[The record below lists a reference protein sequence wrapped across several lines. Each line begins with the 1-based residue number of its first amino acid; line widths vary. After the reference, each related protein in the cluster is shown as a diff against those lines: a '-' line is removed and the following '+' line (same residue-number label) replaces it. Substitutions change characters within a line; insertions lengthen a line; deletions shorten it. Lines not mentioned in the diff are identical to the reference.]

1 MLDLLLTNARIVDGT
16 GNPWRKGCVGVRD
29 GRIVAVGSAH
39 DMPEARTVLDIRR
52 QHPVPRL
59 HRQPQPFGFED
70 NR

>member
-39 DMPEARTVLDIRR
+39 DMPEARTV
-52 QHPVPRL
+52 PRL

>member
-39 DMPEARTVLDIRR
+39 DMPEARTVLDIGGNILWCRCSRGAWGSASPRR
-52 QHPVPRL
+52 A
-59 HRQPQPFGFED
+59 
-70 NR
+70 

>member
-39 DMPEARTVLDIRR
+39 DMPEAGRCSTSEATSCAPASSTATAIRI
-52 QHPVPRL
+52 
-59 HRQPQPFGFED
+59 
-70 NR
+70 

>member
-29 GRIVAVGSAH
+29 GASWPWVRPTICPKPGRCSTS
-39 DMPEARTVLDIRR
+39 EATSCA
-52 QHPVPRL
+52 PAS
-59 HRQPQPFGFED
+59 RQPQPFGFED